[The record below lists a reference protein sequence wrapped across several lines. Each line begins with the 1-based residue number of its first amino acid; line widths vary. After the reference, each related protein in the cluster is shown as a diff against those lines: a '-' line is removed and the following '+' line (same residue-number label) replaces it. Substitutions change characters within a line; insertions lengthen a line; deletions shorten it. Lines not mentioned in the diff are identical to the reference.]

1 MHGNIALLRKKKGSI
16 MTINQQVVAELKAMK
31 ECGMRVPKKAFALAE
46 SDDMT
51 QYECMSISEI
61 ADLII
66 DLA

>member
-1 MHGNIALLRKKKGSI
+1 

-31 ECGMRVPKKAFALAE
+31 ECGMRVPKKAFAMAE

-61 ADLII
+61 ADLVIA
-66 DLA
+66 LA